1 MNKNSLISFLILGL
15 VFGQQHSVATQKK
28 LNHDDQVKQK
38 TEINIISEDD
48 QLKVT
53 INKNGDEREFT
64 VNRKDRE
71 SLEKVEDA
79 LEDLG
84 LDFESLILD
93 DDNVFAI
100 RTRGYFGVQIQD
112 LTDQLRS
119 FFKVKNGKGVLITEV
134 VEDSPAEEAGL
145 KAGDVIIKVNHRM
158 IENADDLQ
166 NNIQRH
172 DPDTEVK
179 LTLIRRGREKTITAT
194 LGAQDHSFSWIG
206 DMPRKY
212 RRMALKFRSNKED
225 FDDEMPP
232 DFSIPG
238 DLKFRMIQSGG
249 DDIRKELKELHQEL
263 KELREE
269 IEKLKRS

>member
-1 MNKNSLISFLILGL
+1 MTKNFLISFLILGL
-15 VFGQQHSVATQKK
+15 VFGQQRAVTIQKK
-28 LNHDDQVKQK
+28 LSHDDQVEQK
-38 TEINIISEDD
+38 TEINIVSEGD

-64 VNRKDRE
+64 VNRKDRK

-84 LDFESLILD
+84 LDLESLILD

-100 RTRGYFGVQIQD
+100 HTRGYLGVQIQN
-112 LTDQLRS
+112 LTDQLRA

-166 NNIQRH
+166 TNIQKY

-179 LTLIRRGREKTITAT
+179 LTLVRRGREKTITAT

-206 DMPRKY
+206 DMPNKY
-212 RRMALKFRSNKED
+212 RRMAFKLHDHNED
-225 FDDEMPP
+225 LDDELPP
-232 DFSIPG
+232 DFTLPEEM
-238 DLKFRMIQSGG
+238 KYHMIQSGE

-269 IEKLKRS
+269 IEKLKHS